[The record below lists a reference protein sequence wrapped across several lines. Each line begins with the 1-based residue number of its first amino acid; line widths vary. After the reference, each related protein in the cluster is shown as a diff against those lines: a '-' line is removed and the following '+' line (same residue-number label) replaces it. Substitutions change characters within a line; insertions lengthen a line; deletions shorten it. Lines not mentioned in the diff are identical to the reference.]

1 MELQYQSRGLSLK
14 GCAGTA
20 IASATG
26 FILCF
31 WVYSQYNLTDV
42 TMLEESARSLNIFAS
57 VPLLFLPSLAP
68 QLQQKTDKLAP
79 CRSQMICFLSW
90 FLSGWRER
98 SSAHRILP
106 ARQVQLDTAISVVS
120 LCCVQLCSPSEVVH
134 LGAGEDQTC
143 VSFFLLGAQFKF
155 LEECA
160 LHRQS
165 EKRKRSQSQLEKC
178 APRSLILCEEII

>member
-1 MELQYQSRGLSLK
+1 MLQ
-14 GCAGTA
+14 
-20 IASATG
+20 
-26 FILCF
+26 
-31 WVYSQYNLTDV
+31 
-42 TMLEESARSLNIFAS
+42 ESTRSLNIFAS

-68 QLQQKTDKLAP
+68 QLQQKTDRPAP
-79 CRSQMICFLSW
+79 CRPQTICFLSW

-106 ARQVQLDTAISVVS
+106 ARQVQLDTAVSVLS
-120 LCCVQLCSPSEVVH
+120 LRCVQLCSPSEVVH
-134 LGAGEDQTC
+134 LRAGEDQAR
-143 VSFFLLGAQFKF
+143 VSFFLLGVRFKL